1 MTIVVDAKCCV
12 AGSQS
17 VSRDASHKAS
27 LPEPMP
33 KDPLGR
39 HLLQLMTLHSDRV
52 KFRCDDLDKMDEP
65 TKQALL
71 EDMYSALEIE
81 PLSSG
86 M

>member
-17 VSRDASHKAS
+17 VSRDALHDTR

-33 KDPLGR
+33 KDALSR
-39 HLLQLMTLHSDRV
+39 HLLQLMMLHSDRV
-52 KFRCDDLDKMDEP
+52 RFRLVDLSKMDEP
-65 TKQALL
+65 TKLALL
-71 EDMYSALEIE
+71 KDMYNALDIE

-86 M
+86 N